1 MNSLPPD
8 RKTVSMEMVLVVEDE
23 YGNAEILQLLLEAEG
38 YRVAVAS
45 NGQHA
50 LQILKQ
56 GEKPAL
62 ILSDF
67 MMPVMDGGELGQAVR
82 QDEALRQI
90 PFVFMS
96 ATSLDVVR
104 RAFKDYD
111 AFLVKPIE
119 FDSLLLVLK
128 RLIAQGRL
136 PQPASG
142 RVEDSMRQL
151 LKGIHVPQRD

>member
-1 MNSLPPD
+1 MKL
-8 RKTVSMEMVLVVEDE
+8 VLIVEDE

-45 NGQHA
+45 NGKQA
-50 LQILKQ
+50 LEILQ
-56 GEKPAL
+56 SGEHPAL

-67 MMPVMDGGELGQAVR
+67 MMPIMNGGEFGTVVKKDATLA
-82 QDEALRQI
+82 QI

-96 ATSLDVVR
+96 GTSEDVVR

-119 FDSLLLVLK
+119 LESLMAVVQ
-128 RLIAQGRL
+128 RLIGHG
-136 PQPASG
+136 PQAPSSAE
-142 RVEDSMRQL
+142 RVEESTRQVLEGMR
-151 LKGIHVPQRD
+151 VPPRD

>member
-1 MNSLPPD
+1 MKL
-8 RKTVSMEMVLVVEDE
+8 VLIVEDE

-45 NGQHA
+45 NGKQA
-50 LQILKQ
+50 LEILRS
-56 GEKPAL
+56 GESPAL

-67 MMPVMDGGELGQAVR
+67 MMPIMNGGEFGTVVKQDAVL
-82 QDEALRQI
+82 AAI

-96 ATSLDVVR
+96 GTSEDVVR

-119 FDSLLLVLK
+119 LDSLLATIQ
-128 RLIAQGRL
+128 RLIEDGRDA
-136 PQPASG
+136 PSSTE
-142 RVEDSMRQL
+142 RVEESTRQVLAGMR
-151 LKGIHVPQRD
+151 VPPRD